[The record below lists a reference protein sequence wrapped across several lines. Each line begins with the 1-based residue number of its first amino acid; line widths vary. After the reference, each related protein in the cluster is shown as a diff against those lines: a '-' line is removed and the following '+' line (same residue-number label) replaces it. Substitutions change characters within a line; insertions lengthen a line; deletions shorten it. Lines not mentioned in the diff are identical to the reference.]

1 MYDTEIKISTNEQP
15 TTNVVKRTP
24 EQKRIELAKNMIQSI
39 ENSDNKLEIK
49 KYLDKKV
56 KENKLQSIFELLS
69 MEDVDRNIIDKITHS
84 LCKK

>member
-15 TTNVVKRTP
+15 TNVVKRTP